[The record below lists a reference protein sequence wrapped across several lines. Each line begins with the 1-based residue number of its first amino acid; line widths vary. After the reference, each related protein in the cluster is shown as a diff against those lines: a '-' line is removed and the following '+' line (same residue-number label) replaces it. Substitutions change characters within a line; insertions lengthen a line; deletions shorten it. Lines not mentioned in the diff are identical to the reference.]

1 VRAREIYTKT
11 RKIPDLFWN
20 AYVCR
25 PLAALLLSGIAGTRI
40 TPNQI
45 TLLSLVVA
53 AASAAI
59 LIGVPGYL
67 GLVAGI
73 VVFELSYVLDCA
85 DGMLARWRG
94 IASETG
100 HLLDFLIDEIK
111 AFIVLSAVA
120 FRLYLERSDPWFL
133 ELGLLGL
140 LALATGIALT
150 TFLRRPEVAGPR
162 SATASA
168 RGPRSGLGRL
178 IALVESA
185 AKFVI
190 HYPSYVLYAAL
201 AGRIELYLYPY
212 VVVNGLYALRALA
225 SVTLRFGRL

>member
-1 VRAREIYTKT
+1 MRAKEIYTKT
-11 RKIPDLFWN
+11 RKSPDLFWN

-25 PLAALLLSGIAGTRI
+25 PIAALLLSGIARTRI

-45 TLLSLVVA
+45 TLLSLVVT

-59 LIGVPGYL
+59 LIGVPGYA

-94 IASETG
+94 TASETG

-150 TFLRRPEVAGPR
+150 TFLRRPEVVEPR
-162 SATASA
+162 AASGRVRA
-168 RGPRSGLGRL
+168 RSGLGRL

-212 VVVNGLYALRALA
+212 VVVNGLYALRTLA
-225 SVTLRFGRL
+225 SVTLRFGRA

>member
-1 VRAREIYTKT
+1 
-11 RKIPDLFWN
+11 
-20 AYVCR
+20 
-25 PLAALLLSGIAGTRI
+25 
-40 TPNQI
+40 
-45 TLLSLVVA
+45 
-53 AASAAI
+53 
-59 LIGVPGYL
+59 
-67 GLVAGI
+67 
-73 VVFELSYVLDCA
+73 VFELSYVLDCA

-111 AFIVLSAVA
+111 AFIVLAAVA

-162 SATASA
+162 AATAPA